1 MNDTTHQD
9 KITALEARVHWLEQ
23 RLYLACD
30 NLNKLGYEYDGPN
43 RVVERFGVDASA
55 ARRILEAIGPWQR
68 TNFDNVQAIQLPVPN
83 VQQQRPGADAHM
95 NKKVVWSKDPSF
107 RWL

>member
-1 MNDTTHQD
+1 MSDTTQQD
-9 KITALEARVHWLEQ
+9 KITALEARGHWLEQ
-23 RLYLACD
+23 RLWLACD
-30 NLNKLGYEYDGPN
+30 SLNKLGYERDGQQM
-43 RVVERFGVDASA
+43 VERFGVDASA

-68 TNFDNVQAIQLPVPN
+68 TNFDNVQAIQLPPPTIK
-83 VQQQRPGADAHM
+83 QQRPAPDAHM